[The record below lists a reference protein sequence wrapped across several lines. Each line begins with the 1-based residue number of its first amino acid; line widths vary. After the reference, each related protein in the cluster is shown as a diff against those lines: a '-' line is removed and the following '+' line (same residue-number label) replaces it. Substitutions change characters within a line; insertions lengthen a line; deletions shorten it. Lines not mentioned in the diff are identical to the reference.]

1 MKLFCVVLV
10 IYVLALTLYGVDGR
24 GGGTRNGLEK
34 SMGNYFRARRHAIGE
49 TALEGTQYGNEKPP
63 PPPPH
68 FRTRRNVVNTEDHGP
83 PHGANDTPHMRN
95 RRQMPPGPP
104 PPPEGMPPPPEGM
117 PPPPS

>member
-83 PHGANDTPHMRN
+83 PHGANDTPHMRK
-95 RRQMPPGPP
+95 RRQIPQVPIPSDNMPVPP
-104 PPPEGMPPPPEGM
+104 I
-117 PPPPS
+117 